1 MTRIFYFA
9 YDHHRPTGGQKTVY
23 RHVDILR
30 KQGIEAFILH
40 LTPGFRL
47 KWFPN
52 STPVVSADDFS
63 RMFDVQRDVI
73 ALPED
78 LGENILKFP
87 GRKVVIN
94 QGAYNGFGAFPRKR
108 PIMDPYLD
116 NSVIAVLVVSE
127 HNREY
132 LQFTYPNLRVIRVFN
147 GIDPEKYSYS
157 DLSQKQRVIS
167 CPGLKN
173 QMELKQVFHITNAR
187 ASQGL
192 NHMEGYRWEF
202 IQDFS
207 EAKTAGVLSE
217 SLIFLFLSTM
227 EGFPLMPL
235 EAMMSGCIVCAYD
248 IAPMT
253 EYLSVRNALL
263 ASPGDISGMVRK
275 VEQAAE
281 WFVQDGGILESLVGE
296 ARTTAAAFPPMLQE
310 RSVLEAWSNLLE
322 QQHPC

>member
-30 KQGIEAFILH
+30 EHGIEAFILH

-52 STPVVSADDFS
+52 KTPVISADDFS
-63 RMFDVQRDVI
+63 QMFDMQQDII

-87 GRKVVIN
+87 GKKVIIN

-108 PIMDPYLD
+108 PIEDPYLD
-116 NSVIAVLVVSE
+116 DSVIGVLVVSE
-127 HNREY
+127 HNKRY
-132 LQFTYPNLRVIRVFN
+132 LQFTYPKLRVFRVFN
-147 GIDPEKYSYS
+147 SINPEKYTYY
-157 DLSQKQRVIS
+157 DLAKKQKIVA

-192 NHMEGYRWEF
+192 NRMEGYRWEF

-207 EAKTAGVLSE
+207 EAKTASVLSE

-235 EAMMSGCIVCAYD
+235 EAMMSGCIVCACD

-253 EYLSVRNALL
+253 EYLSAGNALL
-263 ASPGDISGMVRK
+263 AAPGDIPGMIQK

-281 WFVQDGGILESLVGE
+281 WFVQDPAKLERLVGE
-296 ARTTAAAFPPMLQE
+296 AQKAVAAFPPMLQE
-310 RSVLEAWSNLLE
+310 QSVLEAWKNLVE
-322 QQHPC
+322 QKHPC